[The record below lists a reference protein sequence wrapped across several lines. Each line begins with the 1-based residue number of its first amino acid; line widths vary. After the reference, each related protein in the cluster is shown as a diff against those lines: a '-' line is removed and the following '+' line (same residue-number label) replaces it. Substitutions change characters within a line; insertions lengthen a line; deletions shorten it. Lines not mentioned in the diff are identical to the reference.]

1 MTNNP
6 EQQKL
11 QWLEEQ
17 RKQDQKQIAALTERL
32 TDLAKRL
39 DPDTLLKRVEWLEGE
54 RRDDKKTIATL
65 TERLADSR
73 EQNDILTRRLNDLE
87 TGLTRLSA
95 QLARYANI
103 EGGLDNL
110 RSEIAR
116 QIEAADQRRL
126 ESEREADRL
135 RLVERD
141 GINRAL
147 VDVKKATEPIIRLEQ
162 DLTARR
168 EEERRLARLLTD
180 QAAQLDGL
188 TRQYQDIST
197 TLAKLEETSRA
208 ESRRNATI
216 QTEVTEARRRVEE
229 YIAKLEIIEDIARR
243 NEARVTEMN
252 AAETDRRMK
261 QQAWMETQ
269 ATLAA
274 ERERVFV
281 DMRKRAE
288 DMARLPE
295 DLNRKIEQFA
305 EVRRDMEKTVAGFQP
320 ILDRI
325 ERRINEAA
333 EIQRLQEEQF
343 RQEWTAFQAED
354 QKKWTT
360 HMLLRDEQW
369 RDHDRDYNRAIERL
383 STLEDS
389 AVNLES
395 RVTRLYQT
403 DQMRLQN
410 IFNFIR
416 EMLADYDTPLQKA
429 K

>member
-1 MTNNP
+1 MTNTP
-6 EQQKL
+6 DQQKL

-17 RKQDQKQIAALTERL
+17 RKQDQKQITALTERL
-32 TDLAKRL
+32 TDLSKRL
-39 DPDTLLKRVEWLEGE
+39 DPETILKRIEWLEGE

-73 EQNDILTRRLNDLE
+73 EQNDALTRRLNDLE

-103 EGGLDNL
+103 ESGLDNL
-110 RSEIAR
+110 RNEIAR

-126 ESEREADRL
+126 EAEREAERL

-147 VDVKKATEPIIRLEQ
+147 ADVKKATEPIIRLEQ

-168 EEERRLARLLTD
+168 EEERRLARLITG
-180 QAAQLDGL
+180 QAAQIENLA
-188 TRQYQDIST
+188 RQYQDIPT

-229 YIAKLEIIEDIARR
+229 YIAKLEVIEDIARR
-243 NEARVTEMN
+243 NEAHVTEMN

-269 ATLAA
+269 ATLAT
-274 ERERVFV
+274 ERERIFV
-281 DMRKRAE
+281 EMRKRAE
-288 DMARLPE
+288 EMARLPE
-295 DLNRKIEQFA
+295 ELNRKVEQFA
-305 EVRRDMEKTVAGFQP
+305 EARRDMEKTVAGFQP

-369 RDHDRDYNRAIERL
+369 RDHDRDYSKTLERL
-383 STLEDS
+383 ATLEDS
-389 AVNLES
+389 AANIEARL
-395 RVTRLYQT
+395 TRLYQI
-403 DQMRLQN
+403 DQIRLQN
-410 IFNFIR
+410 VFNLIR
-416 EMLADYDTPLQKA
+416 EMLADYDITLQKA